1 MTTRLRQ
8 WLCLAGWLCAAGT
21 ALAQGAAPAAEV
33 TATPDA
39 QTEILQALPQAKLM
53 GTSRLTVWGFQVYD
67 ARLWAPA
74 SFAAGHYATSPLA
87 LELRYLRDFKALD
100 IAERS
105 LQEMRR
111 SQPISNAQ
119 AALWKADMLRV
130 IPDVKR
136 AHAFWASTGQGA
148 ARTSG
153 STARPAA
160 KSAMPNLPGCF
171 SASGCRRAPP
181 SHSCARRCWPCPH
194 HDE

>member
-21 ALAQGAAPAAEV
+21 ALAQAAAPAAE
-33 TATPDA
+33 AAAMPDA
-39 QTEILQALPQAKLM
+39 QAEILQALPQARLM

-74 SFAAGHYATSPLA
+74 SFAAGRYATSPLA

-130 IPDVKR
+130 IPDVKK
-136 AHAFWASTGQGA
+136 GA
-148 ARTSG
+148 RILG
-153 STARPAA
+153 VHR
-160 KSAMPNLPGCF
+160 K
-171 SASGCRRAPP
+171 ASGEIRDAEFARLFFGIWLSPGTSEPKMRA
-181 SHSCARRCWPCPH
+181 ALLAGAG
-194 HDE
+194 E

>member
-1 MTTRLRQ
+1 MSARLRQ
-8 WLCLAGWLCAAGT
+8 WVCLAGLLCAAGT
-21 ALAQGAAPAAEV
+21 ALAQAAAPAAEV
-33 TATPDA
+33 TATPDPQA
-39 QTEILQALPQAKLM
+39 EILQALPQARLM

-74 SFAAGHYATSPLA
+74 SFAAGRYATSPLA

-130 IPDVKR
+130 IPDVQKGAR
-136 AHAFWASTGQGA
+136 ILGVHRPGRGADFWVNG
-148 ARTSG
+148 
-153 STARPAA
+153 
-160 KSAMPNLPGCF
+160 K
-171 SASGCRRAPP
+171 ASGEIRDAEFARLFFGIWLSPGTSEPQMRA
-181 SHSCARRCWPCPH
+181 ALLAGA
-194 HDE
+194 DE